1 LPNALNIPLYDIREA
16 MKAMDKNVEY
26 ISVCQAGRRAAAAA
40 FVMTQH
46 GFLVVTLNY
55 NPMFEL

>member
-1 LPNALNIPLYDIREA
+1 MNIPLYDIREA

-26 ISVCQAGRRAAAAA
+26 ISVCQTGRRAAAAA